1 MALNTAYLERLG
13 VHGPKLLKNIFLIL
27 VGGVA
32 GAMNE
37 IPERAAGAINKGVKN
52 LTTGTLGDWFNSDWL
67 RYELLFED

>member
-1 MALNTAYLERLG
+1 MEKKKTYIERLA

-37 IPERAAGAINKGVKN
+37 IPERAAGAINKGVQN